1 MDVTVV
7 FSVLVTKVVD
17 KAIYQ
22 VKSFGFEVHSRVK
35 QKLQMNLYYE
45 IQMPHKFHGWI
56 AQQFLL
62 FQDVV
67 Y

>member
-7 FSVLVTKVVD
+7 FSVVVTKVVD

-35 QKLQMNLYYE
+35 QMNLYYE